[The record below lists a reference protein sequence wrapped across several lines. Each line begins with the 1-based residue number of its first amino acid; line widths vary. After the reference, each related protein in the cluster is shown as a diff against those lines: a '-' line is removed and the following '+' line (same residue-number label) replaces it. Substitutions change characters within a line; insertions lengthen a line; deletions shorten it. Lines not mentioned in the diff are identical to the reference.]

1 MPYFHGSAGR
11 VFHDAWLPEGDVHA
25 AAVLIHGY
33 GEHLGLYDALARRLA
48 ADGVAVH
55 GFDWV
60 GHGRSEGT
68 RAVVESWDHLVQDTR
83 TLCAIVR
90 AEHPGVPLVV
100 IGHSGGGATAVLFAL
115 RNPTELDALV
125 FSGAPVLRQDWID
138 GVIESGVE
146 ELDGGHP
153 TEILST
159 HPDYVHELLHSPLTW
174 KGGFR
179 VETLRAIRDTWPEL
193 ETRLPQGL
201 PVPVLMVHGEEDQ
214 LVPVDHARAVAGH
227 LDAELHVFP
236 GDLHDV
242 LNEHDR
248 DAVHEVVA
256 GFLAGVRPAPAA
268 AVTAG

>member
-1 MPYFHGSAGR
+1 MPYFNGSAGR
-11 VFHDAWLPEGDVHA
+11 VFHDAWLPAGDVRA

-48 ADGVAVH
+48 SDGVAVH
-55 GFDWV
+55 AFDWV

-68 RAVVESWDHLVQDTR
+68 RAVVESWDHLVDDAQ
-83 TLCAIVR
+83 TLTEIVR

-100 IGHSGGGATAVLFAL
+100 IGHSGGGAAAVLFAV
-115 RNPTELDALV
+115 RNPGSLDALV
-125 FSGAPVLRQDWID
+125 FSGAPVVRQDWID
-138 GVIESGVE
+138 EVIASGVV
-146 ELDGGHP
+146 ELDGGDP
-153 TEILST
+153 TETLST

-193 ETRLPQGL
+193 EAGLPRGL
-201 PVPVLMVHGEEDQ
+201 PVPVLVVHGEEDQ
-214 LVPVDHARAVAGH
+214 IVPVEQARAVAGQ

-256 GFLAGVRPAPAA
+256 EFLARVRTGT
-268 AVTAG
+268 TADATV